1 MIASMTGFAQV
12 TRPIAGMDL
21 GGTLTFEIK
30 SVNSRFLD
38 ISFRFPDELRALEMP
53 LRELLSKELARGKVE
68 CRAGWSLKAGDTAET
83 LDNDRLQRLRQL
95 ALEVQAVFAENG
107 GESRGLSTADILRWP
122 GVVRTAELD
131 WALLLPEFQK
141 MAVAAVQELK
151 QVREREG
158 ARLAELV
165 KTRTAAMRQ
174 LVSRAAPL
182 IPAAQ
187 QAFADKAR
195 AKLIEVVGS
204 ADDERIRQELT
215 LYAVRTDVAEE
226 LGRLSVHLDEV
237 DRVVSTRGQAGKR
250 LDFLMQELNREANTL
265 GAKSISSEVSAIAM
279 ELKLLIEQIREQV
292 QNIE

>member
-1 MIASMTGFAQV
+1 MIASMTGFANV
-12 TRPIAGMDL
+12 TRPIAGIGA
-21 GGTLTFEIK
+21 GGTLSFEIK

-38 ISFRFPDELRALEMP
+38 LGFRFPDELRALEMP
-53 LRELLSKELARGKVE
+53 LRELLGKELARGKVE
-68 CRAGWSLKAGDTAET
+68 CRAGWALKAGDTAET
-83 LDNDRLQRLRQL
+83 LDTERLQRLQQL
-95 ALEVQAVFAENG
+95 ALDVEAVFPG
-107 GESRGLSTADILRWP
+107 SRGLSTADVLRWP
-122 GVVRTAELD
+122 GVVRSAELD
-131 WALLLPEFQK
+131 WAALLLEFQS
-141 MAVAAVQELK
+141 MAVEAVRELK
-151 QVREREG
+151 VVREREG

-174 LVSRAAPL
+174 LVTRAEPL

-195 AKLIEVVGS
+195 AKLIEVMGS
-204 ADDERIRQELT
+204 AEDERIRQELI

-226 LGRLSVHLDEV
+226 LGRLKVHLDEV
-237 DRVVSTRGQAGKR
+237 DRVVSTAGQAGKR

-265 GAKSISSEVSAIAM
+265 GSKSVSTEVSAIAM

>member
-1 MIASMTGFAQV
+1 MIASMTGFANV
-12 TRPIAGMDL
+12 TRPISAERV
-21 GGTLTFEIK
+21 GGTLSFEIK

-38 ISFRFPDELRALEMP
+38 LSFRFPDELRALEMP
-53 LRELLSKELARGKVE
+53 LREMLSKELARGKVE
-68 CRAGWSLKAGDTAET
+68 CRAGWALQANDVNET
-83 LDNDRLQRLRQL
+83 LDMERMQRLLQL
-95 ALEVQAVFAENG
+95 ANEVQGLFAD
-107 GESRGLSTADILRWP
+107 SRGLSTADVLRWP

-131 WALLLPEFQK
+131 WASLFSEFQT
-141 MAVAAVQELK
+141 MAVEAVQALK
-151 QVREREG
+151 AVRNREG

-165 KTRTAAMRQ
+165 KTRTTAMRE
-174 LVSRAAPL
+174 LVARADPL

-187 QAFADKAR
+187 QAFAEKAR

-204 ADDERIRQELT
+204 AEDERIRQELT

-226 LGRLSVHLDEV
+226 LGRLKVHLDEV

-265 GAKSISSEVSAIAM
+265 GSKSVSTDVSAIAM

>member
-1 MIASMTGFAQV
+1 MIASMTGFAAI
-12 TRPIAGMDL
+12 TRPMT

-38 ISFRFPDELRALEMP
+38 LVFRFPDELRELEMP
-53 LRELLSKELARGKVE
+53 LRELLAKQLSRGKVE
-68 CRAGWSLKAGDTAET
+68 CRAGWAINTAET
-83 LDNDRLQRLRQL
+83 NETLDVNRLQALQRLSQ
-95 ALEVQAVFAENG
+95 EVQSVFK
-107 GESRGLSTADILRWP
+107 ESRGLSTADVLRWP
-122 GVVRTAELD
+122 GVVQTAALD
-131 WALLLPEFQK
+131 WATLLPQYQS
-141 MAVAAVQELK
+141 MAAEAIDSLK
-151 QVREREG
+151 DARKREG
-158 ARLAELV
+158 GRLAVLIQE
-165 KTRTAAMRQ
+165 RTAAMRL
-174 LVSRAAPL
+174 LVAKAEPL

-226 LGRLSVHLDEV
+226 LGRLKVHLDEV
-237 DRVVSTRGQAGKR
+237 DRVVSANGQAGKR

-265 GAKSISSEVSAIAM
+265 GSKSVSADVSAIAM

>member
-1 MIASMTGFAQV
+1 MIASMTGFANV
-12 TRPIAGMDL
+12 TRPIAGEAV
-21 GGTLTFEIK
+21 GGTLSFEIK

-38 ISFRFPDELRALEMP
+38 LSFRFPDELRALEMP
-53 LRELLSKELARGKVE
+53 LRELLGKELARGKVE
-68 CRAGWSLKAGDTAET
+68 CRAGWALKAGDTAET
-83 LDNDRLQRLRQL
+83 LDTERLQRLQQL
-95 ALEVQAVFAENG
+95 ALDVEAVFPD
-107 GESRGLSTADILRWP
+107 SRGLSTADILRWP
-122 GVVRTAELD
+122 GVVRSAELD
-131 WALLLPEFQK
+131 WAALLPEFQA
-141 MAVAAVQELK
+141 MAVEAVRELK
-151 QVREREG
+151 VVREREG

-174 LVSRAAPL
+174 LVARAEPL

-195 AKLIEVVGS
+195 TKLIDVMGS
-204 ADDERIRQELT
+204 AEDERIRQELT

-226 LGRLSVHLDEV
+226 LGRLKVHLDEV
-237 DRVVSTRGQAGKR
+237 DRVVSTTGPAGKR

-265 GAKSISSEVSAIAM
+265 GSKSVSTEVSAIAM

>member
-1 MIASMTGFAQV
+1 MIASMTGFANV
-12 TRPIAGMDL
+12 TRPISAERV
-21 GGTLTFEIK
+21 GGTLSFEIK

-38 ISFRFPDELRALEMP
+38 LSFRFPDELRALEMP
-53 LRELLSKELARGKVE
+53 LREMLSKELARGKVE
-68 CRAGWSLKAGDTAET
+68 CRAGWALQANDVNET
-83 LDNDRLQRLRQL
+83 LDMERMQRLLQL
-95 ALEVQAVFAENG
+95 ANEVQGLFAD
-107 GESRGLSTADILRWP
+107 SRGLSTADVLRWP

-131 WALLLPEFQK
+131 WASLFSEFQT
-141 MAVAAVQELK
+141 MAVEAVQELK
-151 QVREREG
+151 VVREREG

-165 KTRTAAMRQ
+165 KTRTTAMRE
-174 LVSRAAPL
+174 LVARADPL

-187 QAFADKAR
+187 QAFAEKAR

-204 ADDERIRQELT
+204 AEDERIRQELT

-226 LGRLSVHLDEV
+226 LGRLKVHLDEV

-250 LDFLMQELNREANTL
+250 LDFLLQELNREANTL
-265 GAKSISSEVSAIAM
+265 GSKSVSTDVSAIAM